1 MGASS
6 SAEEVLQFVRNIWA
20 VGLCDEQTIN
30 ASAIRV
36 DGEFLQ
42 LSSELVI
49 RQVIKSYTKV
59 PIGRLVLLKTWKQL
73 FPKLPQLLPDDDKVP
88 ELLEMTDDEK
98 RFDQLESLPCGH
110 TSGELDGT
118 KWRIYCI
125 CIQWLAQ
132 FHRLARLVPREF
144 NRSPEYARWLSR
156 DPSSADDDDM
166 LLPELDY
173 NIFVLHEYFLYYI
186 INIWM

>member
-6 SAEEVLQFVRNIWA
+6 SAEEVLQFVRNIGA

-49 RQVIKSYTKV
+49 RLVIKSYTKD
-59 PIGRLVLLKTWKQL
+59 PISRLVLLKTWKKL
-73 FPKLPQLLPDDDKVP
+73 FPKSPQLLLDDNKVP
-88 ELLEMTDDEK
+88 ELLEMTDDEI

-110 TSGELDGT
+110 TSGELDG
-118 KWRIYCI
+118 
-125 CIQWLAQ
+125 
-132 FHRLARLVPREF
+132 
-144 NRSPEYARWLSR
+144 N
-156 DPSSADDDDM
+156 
-166 LLPELDY
+166 
-173 NIFVLHEYFLYYI
+173 
-186 INIWM
+186 